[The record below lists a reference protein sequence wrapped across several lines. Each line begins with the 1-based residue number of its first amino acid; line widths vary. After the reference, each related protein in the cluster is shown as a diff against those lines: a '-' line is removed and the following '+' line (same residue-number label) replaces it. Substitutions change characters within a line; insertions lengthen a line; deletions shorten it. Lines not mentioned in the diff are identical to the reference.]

1 VTTRRWASIVAW
13 LAILAPLPY
22 TVLRVLWA
30 AGVPFGIDR
39 ELLREFHA
47 PGWGSLYILG
57 LTALADATALIVHS
71 IVRPRARRIPGWVP
85 ILGGARVRPRLVIAV
100 LLLPTVVLAWRA
112 ALHLTVVVNGF
123 RLPDEV
129 TGVPA
134 WSVWVQIVLVWIWAP
149 SLAAA
154 LVAYQRATS
163 TRAHSRPP
171 RRRDGEQ
178 HGEHRFDALRDPS
191 RGRRAGR
198 DA

>member
-1 VTTRRWASIVAW
+1 MTTRRWASIVTW

-57 LTALADATALIVHS
+57 LTTLADATALIVHS

-85 ILGGARVRPRLVIAV
+85 ILGGARVRPRLVIGV
-100 LLLPTVVLAWRA
+100 LLLPLVVLAWRA

-134 WSVWVQIVLVWIWAP
+134 WPVWTQIVLVWIWSP

-154 LVAYQRATS
+154 IVAYHRATS
-163 TRAHSRPP
+163 RGAHSRP
-171 RRRDGEQ
+171 
-178 HGEHRFDALRDPS
+178 
-191 RGRRAGR
+191 
-198 DA
+198 